1 MPILSLVISEN
12 EEVPVVHNMKF
23 IKCFCSNTAYS
34 YNLCSDNTMS
44 NVSVLTA
51 DLKYT
56 VELLNEYRI
65 VRRRNHSYHQGVYMY
80 LSVLGTNMIPKQAPA
95 RNTGYLIL
103 DSQFNPDSTAAHS
116 ASADWPGNTKAGG
129 STSDAFSSHCGA
141 LAVVAIWRENQWWQG
156 LSLSASPFPF

>member
-1 MPILSLVISEN
+1 MPILSLIISEN

-80 LSVLGTNMIPKQAPA
+80 LSVLGTNIDPQTSPC
-95 RNTGYLIL
+95 
-103 DSQFNPDSTAAHS
+103 SQH
-116 ASADWPGNTKAGG
+116 WL
-129 STSDAFSSHCGA
+129 SH
-141 LAVVAIWRENQWWQG
+141 IG
-156 LSLSASPFPF
+156 LSVQSWLHCCSFSFCWLAWEYKGRWLN